1 MRYVVDASVVA
12 CWYFDEPLT
21 AGAEALLEQPG
32 DLLAPD
38 LLHLEIARLLFE
50 RVARVEIGE
59 STADRILA
67 ELRLVPFEL
76 TPALDL
82 APAALS
88 LALRTHLPVT
98 DGFYLALAI
107 QAGCP
112 FVTADR
118 PLYDLLTSGPLAQH
132 ALWVGDVPEGR

>member
-1 MRYVVDASVVA
+1 MRHVVDASVVA
-12 CWYFDEPLT
+12 SWYFDEPLS
-21 AGAEALLEQPG
+21 AKAELLLEGPG
-32 DLLAPD
+32 ELLAPD

-50 RVARVEIGE
+50 RVARAEIGE
-59 STADRILA
+59 AAADRVLA
-67 ELRLVPFEL
+67 ELRLVPFQL

-88 LALRTHLPVT
+88 LSLRANLPVT

-118 PLYDLLTSGPLAQH
+118 HLYELLTSGPLAQH
-132 ALWVGDVPEGR
+132 ALWAGDLG